1 MCLFELWSSHVPS
14 SGIAGINPSQDVGL
28 RGWGG
33 EPSWVLMK
41 RASVIGNQGSTF
53 GSGIHSCVTLGKSI
67 SLNLDFFFNIQ
78 MLNYTCKSKTWAT

>member
-1 MCLFELWSSHVPS
+1 MPS
-14 SGIAGINPSQDVGL
+14 SGIAGINPSQNVGL

-33 EPSWVLMK
+33 ESSCALMK

-67 SLNLDFFFNIQ
+67 SLIFSLI
-78 MLNYTCKSKTWAT
+78 YKC